1 MGLRPT
7 RPSVPPELLA
17 RFGEPEHVFG
27 PNLRFRVMATVL
39 GGILLLLGVY
49 FSLLQVRIL
58 GRGVPLSDSVGE
70 SIAAGLLLF
79 AVLLIGGISLKKS
92 TWIFVCPSGLLRTE
106 QRDWDTVAWS
116 DVARYEE
123 VTFSGGFGSNRTCR
137 IVLKSGETWKIVPDY
152 TRDYPR
158 LMEVLQ
164 QRLNGNAA
172 RECRR

>member
-17 RFGEPEHVFG
+17 RFGAPEHVFG
-27 PNLRFRVMATVL
+27 PNLRFRVIATVL

-49 FSLLQVRIL
+49 FFLLQARIL
-58 GRGVPLSDSVGE
+58 GRGVPLSDWVGE
-70 SIAAGLLLF
+70 RLAAGLLLF
-79 AVLLIGGISLKKS
+79 AVLLIGGACLAQS
-92 TWIFVCPSGLLRTE
+92 TWIFVCPSGLLRTR
-106 QRDWDTVAWS
+106 QRDWDAVAWS

-123 VTFSGGFGSNRTCR
+123 LPISSGFGSNRTCR
-137 IVLKSGETWKIVPDY
+137 IVLKSGETWRIVPDY
-152 TRDYPR
+152 TRDYHR

-172 RECRR
+172 RECHP